1 MTMTDFFEVDEK
13 QKTVKILNL
22 DDFSVEDLQNYIS
35 ELKSEILRVKDEIKK
50 KENLK
55 LMLKSFL
62 NNYLLIFRPLNLF
75 WNLATCPSD
84 SLRPTLPPV
93 QAG

>member
-22 DDFSVEDLQNYIS
+22 DDFSIEDLQNYIS
-35 ELKSEILRVKDEIKK
+35 ELQSEILRVQDEIKK

-55 LMLKSFL
+55 LNAEKF
-62 NNYLLIFRPLNLF
+62 FK
-75 WNLATCPSD
+75 
-84 SLRPTLPPV
+84 
-93 QAG
+93 

>member
-35 ELKSEILRVKDEIKK
+35 ELQTEILRVQDEIKK
-50 KENLK
+50 KENLN
-55 LMLKSFL
+55 LL
-62 NNYLLIFRPLNLF
+62 NICQTKVRMYIF
-75 WNLATCPSD
+75 AD
-84 SLRPTLPPV
+84 
-93 QAG
+93 AKKH

>member
-22 DDFSVEDLQNYIS
+22 DDFSVEDLHNYIS
-35 ELKSEILRVKDEIKK
+35 ELQTEILRVQDEIKK

-55 LMLKSFL
+55 FDAEKF
-62 NNYLLIFRPLNLF
+62 FK
-75 WNLATCPSD
+75 
-84 SLRPTLPPV
+84 
-93 QAG
+93 

>member
-1 MTMTDFFEVDEK
+1 MTDFFEVDEK

-35 ELKSEILRVKDEIKK
+35 ELQTEILRAQDEIKK

-55 LMLKSFL
+55 RNAEKF
-62 NNYLLIFRPLNLF
+62 FK
-75 WNLATCPSD
+75 
-84 SLRPTLPPV
+84 
-93 QAG
+93 

>member
-35 ELKSEILRVKDEIKK
+35 ELQTEILRVQDEIKK

-55 LMLKSFL
+55 LNAEKF
-62 NNYLLIFRPLNLF
+62 FR
-75 WNLATCPSD
+75 
-84 SLRPTLPPV
+84 
-93 QAG
+93 

>member
-1 MTMTDFFEVDEK
+1 MTMTDFFEVDGK

-35 ELKSEILRVKDEIKK
+35 ELQTEILRVQDEIKK

-55 LMLKSFL
+55 LNAEKF
-62 NNYLLIFRPLNLF
+62 FK
-75 WNLATCPSD
+75 
-84 SLRPTLPPV
+84 
-93 QAG
+93 

>member
-35 ELKSEILRVKDEIKK
+35 ELQIEILRVKEEIKK
-50 KENLK
+50 KKNLK
-55 LMLKSFL
+55 VNAEKYFK
-62 NNYLLIFRPLNLF
+62 
-75 WNLATCPSD
+75 
-84 SLRPTLPPV
+84 
-93 QAG
+93 

>member
-35 ELKSEILRVKDEIKK
+35 ALQTEIIRVQDEIKK

-55 LMLKSFL
+55 LNAEKF
-62 NNYLLIFRPLNLF
+62 FK
-75 WNLATCPSD
+75 
-84 SLRPTLPPV
+84 
-93 QAG
+93 

>member
-1 MTMTDFFEVDEK
+1 MTDFFEDDEK

-35 ELKSEILRVKDEIKK
+35 ELQTEILRVQDEIKK

-55 LMLKSFL
+55 LNAEKF
-62 NNYLLIFRPLNLF
+62 FK
-75 WNLATCPSD
+75 
-84 SLRPTLPPV
+84 
-93 QAG
+93 

>member
-1 MTMTDFFEVDEK
+1 MTDFFEVDEK

-22 DDFSVEDLQNYIS
+22 DDFSVEDLQNYIT

-55 LMLKSFL
+55 LDAEKF
-62 NNYLLIFRPLNLF
+62 FK
-75 WNLATCPSD
+75 
-84 SLRPTLPPV
+84 
-93 QAG
+93 

>member
-22 DDFSVEDLQNYIS
+22 DDFSIEDLQKYIF
-35 ELKSEILRVKDEIKK
+35 ELQTEILRVQDEIKK

-55 LMLKSFL
+55 LNAEKF
-62 NNYLLIFRPLNLF
+62 FK
-75 WNLATCPSD
+75 
-84 SLRPTLPPV
+84 
-93 QAG
+93 

>member
-1 MTMTDFFEVDEK
+1 MTDFFEVDEK

-35 ELKSEILRVKDEIKK
+35 ELQTEILRVQHEIKK

-55 LMLKSFL
+55 LNAEKF
-62 NNYLLIFRPLNLF
+62 FK
-75 WNLATCPSD
+75 
-84 SLRPTLPPV
+84 
-93 QAG
+93 

>member
-1 MTMTDFFEVDEK
+1 MIDFFEIDEK

-35 ELKSEILRVKDEIKK
+35 ELQTEILRVQDEIKK

-55 LMLKSFL
+55 LNAEKF
-62 NNYLLIFRPLNLF
+62 FK
-75 WNLATCPSD
+75 
-84 SLRPTLPPV
+84 
-93 QAG
+93 

>member
-35 ELKSEILRVKDEIKK
+35 ELQIEIQRVQDEIKK

-55 LMLKSFL
+55 LNAEK
-62 NNYLLIFRPLNLF
+62 LF
-75 WNLATCPSD
+75 K
-84 SLRPTLPPV
+84 
-93 QAG
+93 

>member
-35 ELKSEILRVKDEIKK
+35 ELQTEILRVRDEIKK

-55 LMLKSFL
+55 LNAEKF
-62 NNYLLIFRPLNLF
+62 FK
-75 WNLATCPSD
+75 
-84 SLRPTLPPV
+84 
-93 QAG
+93 

>member
-1 MTMTDFFEVDEK
+1 MTMTDFFEIDEK

-35 ELKSEILRVKDEIKK
+35 ELQTEIQRVQDEIKK

-55 LMLKSFL
+55 LNAEKF
-62 NNYLLIFRPLNLF
+62 FK
-75 WNLATCPSD
+75 
-84 SLRPTLPPV
+84 
-93 QAG
+93 

>member
-13 QKTVKILNL
+13 QKTVKILSL

-35 ELKSEILRVKDEIKK
+35 ELQTEILRVQDEIEK

-55 LMLKSFL
+55 LNAEKF
-62 NNYLLIFRPLNLF
+62 FK
-75 WNLATCPSD
+75 
-84 SLRPTLPPV
+84 
-93 QAG
+93 